1 MVNPTEEVLMEHHLL
16 EASLMGFSLFFG
28 LMIDRQHY
36 YIKEITS
43 LRKNMEKAKK
53 LSHDHETPKSRHIE
67 ETKKK

>member
-1 MVNPTEEVLMEHHLL
+1 
-16 EASLMGFSLFFG
+16 
-28 LMIDRQHY
+28 MIDRQHY

-53 LSHDHETPKSRHIE
+53 LSHDHETPKIRHIE